1 MEGENIMFFR
11 FVLLII
17 SFSIVLFLFEY
28 LIPKL
33 KSHRKLYKEIRAKRQ
48 RQKAFRDKMKEL
60 EIK

>member
-1 MEGENIMFFR
+1 MFFR

-17 SFSIVLFLFEY
+17 SFSIVLFLFEH